1 LNKYVYVNIP
11 EGSKENFQIGL
22 DQEVWGWPNRGASGV
37 PGEAFD
43 HLETSPDTSY
53 LVFAQGLGID
63 PPVPKG
69 WPRTKPD
76 DMSAWQRA
84 RWKRMVVG
92 RVTSKLYQDIAE
104 VWPDGAYPW
113 RVTFQAVTMLE
124 DVHGSA
130 VPSPALEA
138 LRYSTIQHSQ
148 PALGPEPILMEAEG
162 DDTVD
167 EKTDPSTSEEN
178 HQVPDRILGELDNL
192 DGFVRRKV
200 RKEQMK
206 LRKARFGNAK
216 ETECALCGR
225 TLPTSIVRLAHI
237 KRRSHAVGAELL
249 DLNNTMGACTLGC
262 DELFERGILT
272 VDDSGTILV
281 DIPGSAGDLHNFV
294 QFYDGRQLSG
304 FKPAQQVF
312 FAWHRKHC
320 GDS

>member
-11 EGSKENFQIGL
+11 EGSRGNFQIGL
-22 DQEVWGWPNRGASGV
+22 DQEVWGWPHRGASGL

-43 HLETSPDTSY
+43 HLETPPDTSY
-53 LVFAQGLGID
+53 LVFTQGLGID
-63 PPVPKG
+63 APVPKG
-69 WPRTKPD
+69 WPRTKPG

-92 RVTSKLYQDIAE
+92 RVTSKLYQDTTE
-104 VWPDGAYPW
+104 VWPDGDYPW
-113 RVTFQAVTMLE
+113 RVTFGAVTMLE

-130 VPSPALEA
+130 VPPAA
-138 LRYSTIQHSQ
+138 LQAIRYSTIQHSQ

-162 DDTVD
+162 DDTTD
-167 EKTDPSTSEEN
+167 EKADPSANEEA
-178 HQVPDRILGELDNL
+178 HEVPDRILGELDNL

-200 RKEQMK
+200 RREQMK

-249 DLNNTMGACTLGC
+249 DLNNTMAACTLGC
-262 DELFERGILT
+262 GELFERGVLT
-272 VDDSGTILV
+272 IDDGGRILV
-281 DIPGSAGDLHNFV
+281 NEPDPAGDLPDFLR
-294 QFYDGRQLSG
+294 YYEGRQLAG
-304 FKPAQQVF
+304 FKPVQQPY
-312 FAWHRKHC
+312 FAWHRTYA
-320 GDS
+320 D